1 MFWFLFC
8 REEKGKGKER
18 REGGKEEGRKG
29 DEGREWKEE
38 GGKRK

>member
-1 MFWFLFC
+1 MLWLSPC

-29 DEGREWKEE
+29 YEGREWKEE